1 MTNKRHIKRHRPLM
15 KTLKTPKKKKR
26 KTKRKGIRK
35 RKTERKKGIRKK
47 GIRKKRIRTK
57 RTKRKKG
64 IRKKRKRTKRKG
76 KKTWRKKRGGAG
88 ASDALDTEGVVLLK
102 EGDKERWVPRE
113 ADIPSLEK
121 FGADA
126 DVALEAEDF
135 GERLKIEFNNGVE
148 FLLEAAFRND
158 GKQRDQRRLDSS
170 EQKILVPKSTKR
182 MVFDYNNLNLSQS
195 QRIDTVAQMANQG
208 VMRGRK
214 DMEIDPEK
222 VKLRAKVRK
231 KALKDWWGHPKK
243 TPRSFPEILKKQQS
257 NREKEEKLKT
267 EKEKKKRRTI
277 HIIGAGPVGLY
288 TAICLEQRR
297 KRDIWAQ
304 NVNIIVYEKRDRATS
319 MTRANVIFL
328 NDNPMLK
335 NNIIFTELVKN
346 GLCKVAYPPW
356 ILKGAGCKS
365 PGVLGYDSAA
375 PGYTL
380 PINYIQYSLT
390 QVIKNSYKNIEI
402 KYGINFKSYASIYD
416 ILKEHD
422 IVIDSSGGR
431 SPIVADLL
439 KDADTIG
446 IAQDIADADA
456 YGLTINFPCGSISS
470 PGVAPWSRE
479 DPAAV
484 LQAQQTRQNNY
495 RFLPAYR
502 GNDGT
507 CNLAVPPTD
516 QGQDQ
521 GAEPLKYS
529 YYMGL
534 NLSRN
539 QYNYLVEQRKKIAD
553 LGRGSFIYTD
563 QIPEEGW
570 GANIRSVIN
579 EYLKENNINYSG
591 ETVDLLK
598 QPNTKISFF
607 PIHLN
612 TRTRLWWYFPGD
624 EGSPGKKIN
633 VFLVGDSIY
642 GVHFFSGS
650 GINTGMTVAD
660 KLTDIITEGLK
671 LPINDSEAED
681 DISSDIKV
689 AQIFNRY
696 NDVYTNEIQDSLE
709 HSCGVLSNEQRGE
722 LPDHSI
728 CRLWGY

>member
-35 RKTERKKGIRKK
+35 RKTKRTG
-47 GIRKKRIRTK
+47 RKKRIRTKRTK

-88 ASDALDTEGVVLLK
+88 ASAAALKKEGVVIL
-102 EGDKERWVPRE
+102 EGVWVPRE

-126 DVALEAEDF
+126 DGALEAEDF
-135 GERLKIEFNNGVE
+135 GERLKIEFNNGVK
-148 FLLEAAFRND
+148 FLLKAASRND
-158 GKQRDQRRLDSS
+158 GEIRDQRRLDSG
-170 EQKILVPKSTKR
+170 EQKILVQESTKR

-214 DMEIDPEK
+214 DMQIDPEQ

-231 KALKDWWGHPKK
+231 KALTPWIK
-243 TPRSFPEILKKQQS
+243 TPSRFPELLKNQQLHREKGEKLKKQ
-257 NREKEEKLKT
+257 EDKE
-267 EKEKKKRRTI
+267 KRRTI

-402 KYGINFKSYASIYD
+402 KYGINFKSYTSIYD

-446 IAQDIADADA
+446 IAQGIGDADA

-470 PGVAPWSRE
+470 PGVAPWSWE

-484 LQAQQTRQNNY
+484 LQAQAQQTRQNNY

-516 QGQDQ
+516 QVQDQ

-553 LGRGSFIYTD
+553 LGRGPFIYTD
-563 QIPEEGW
+563 QIPDDAGW
-570 GANIRSVIN
+570 GTNIRNVIN

-591 ETVDLLK
+591 ATVDLLK